1 MAKLHCY
8 ALATKIRK
16 LNFLIDCILFK
27 NNMFRKFTVILLSE
41 PKKMTTW
48 ENFVSNYDRMF
59 TS

>member
-1 MAKLHCY
+1 
-8 ALATKIRK
+8 
-16 LNFLIDCILFK
+16 
-27 NNMFRKFTVILLSE
+27 MFRKFTVILLSE